1 MGQMDGKVAIVTGSG
16 RGIGKEIALR
26 LVRDGAKVVINDI
39 DDAPA
44 KETVAEIEKLGGK
57 AVACNGDVAKPDFG
71 DRIVKT
77 AVDAFGDC
85 HVVVNNAGY
94 TWDSVIQKMSDEQW
108 YAILDVHLTAPFRI
122 LRAFQQHFRQ
132 AVEKERSEGKRIVRK
147 VVNIS
152 STSGVNGNAGQSNY
166 SAGKA
171 GIVGLTKTLAKEFG
185 RYDVTVNAV
194 AFGYIQTR
202 LTQPLSAGRGRRD
215 RGAGPQGQGRRAGR
229 PHRRHE
235 PDDPARPRRPAG
247 RGGRLGLSL
256 LQPRQRLCQR
266 PVPGGERRALIVR
279 LQVGVVGCG
288 VAGQAAAILLA
299 DAGHAVT
306 VFERFAEPRPIGA
319 GLLLQPT
326 GLAVLRELGL
336 ADAAMARGA
345 RVVGLEAQDAPRP
358 HRARSALCRPASQGA
373 SASASGAACCST
385 CCTAGCCIR
394 RHGWSPARR
403 SSTSYAER
411 SVVDETGRDAT
422 ARSISWSWPTARI
435 RRCARG

>member
-44 KETVAEIEKLGGK
+44 KETVAEIEKMGGK
-57 AVACNGDVAKPDFG
+57 AVMCNGDVAKPDFG

-108 YAILDVHLTAPFRI
+108 YAILDVHLTAPFRV
-122 LRAFQQHFRQ
+122 LRAFQQHFKT
-132 AVEKERSEGKRIVRK
+132 AVEKERSEGRRIVRK

-202 LTQPLSAGRGRRD
+202 LTQPLAQGDAGEIEV
-215 RGAGPQGQGRRAGR
+215 QGRKVKVGVQGGR
-229 PHRRHE
+229 IAAMNQMIPL
-235 PDDPARPRRPAG
+235 G
-247 RGGRLGLSL
+247 RGGLPEEAAGSVYLFCSPDSDYVSGQCLVVNGGL
-256 LQPRQRLCQR
+256 
-266 PVPGGERRALIVR
+266 
-279 LQVGVVGCG
+279 
-288 VAGQAAAILLA
+288 
-299 DAGHAVT
+299 
-306 VFERFAEPRPIGA
+306 
-319 GLLLQPT
+319 
-326 GLAVLRELGL
+326 
-336 ADAAMARGA
+336 
-345 RVVGLEAQDAPRP
+345 
-358 HRARSALCRPASQGA
+358 
-373 SASASGAACCST
+373 
-385 CCTAGCCIR
+385 
-394 RHGWSPARR
+394 
-403 SSTSYAER
+403 
-411 SVVDETGRDAT
+411 
-422 ARSISWSWPTARI
+422 
-435 RRCARG
+435 

>member
-57 AVACNGDVAKPDFG
+57 AVMCNGDVAKPDFG

-77 AVDAFGDC
+77 AVDAFGGC

-94 TWDSVIQKMSDEQW
+94 TWDSVIQKMTDEQW

-171 GIVGLTKTLAKEFG
+171 GIIGLTKTLAKEFG

-202 LTQPLSAGRGRRD
+202 LTKPLA
-215 RGAGPQGQGRRAGR
+215 QGDSGEIEVQGRKVKIGVQGGR
-229 PHRRHE
+229 IAAMNQMIPL
-235 PDDPARPRRPAG
+235 G
-247 RGGRLGLSL
+247 RGGLPTEAAGSVYLFCSPDSDYVSGQCLVVNGGL
-256 LQPRQRLCQR
+256 
-266 PVPGGERRALIVR
+266 
-279 LQVGVVGCG
+279 
-288 VAGQAAAILLA
+288 
-299 DAGHAVT
+299 
-306 VFERFAEPRPIGA
+306 
-319 GLLLQPT
+319 
-326 GLAVLRELGL
+326 
-336 ADAAMARGA
+336 
-345 RVVGLEAQDAPRP
+345 
-358 HRARSALCRPASQGA
+358 
-373 SASASGAACCST
+373 
-385 CCTAGCCIR
+385 
-394 RHGWSPARR
+394 
-403 SSTSYAER
+403 
-411 SVVDETGRDAT
+411 
-422 ARSISWSWPTARI
+422 
-435 RRCARG
+435 